1 MREKHT
7 AIVLAA
13 GKGTRM
19 QSQTAKQYLLIK
31 EKPVLYY
38 SLKAFEDCPFIDE
51 VILVTAE
58 KEKEY
63 CRREIVEKYGFLK
76 VKQLISGGSER
87 YESVYHGLLAVKD
100 CAYVYIHDGARPF
113 VTQEM
118 LERLRA
124 DVKEYRACVAGMS
137 VYHGLLAVKDCAYVY
152 IHDGARPFVTQEML
166 ERLRADVKEY
176 RACVAGMPVKDTI
189 KISDENGFIA
199 DTPNR
204 ALVWQIQTPQ
214 VFSYELICSAYQKLF
229 ADLIEGK
236 TVHVTDDAMVV
247 EYASDTRVKLTEGS
261 YSNFKITTPEDL
273 ILADALV

>member
-118 LERLRA
+118 MERLRA
-124 DVKEYRACVAGMS
+124 DVKEYRACVAG
-137 VYHGLLAVKDCAYVY
+137 
-152 IHDGARPFVTQEML
+152 I
-166 ERLRADVKEY
+166 
-176 RACVAGMPVKDTI
+176 PVKDTI

-214 VFSYELICSAYQKLF
+214 VFAYELICSAYQKLF

-236 TVHVTDDAMVV
+236 TVQVTDDAMVV

-273 ILADALV
+273 ILAGALV